1 MVEEPRPATASMRPG
16 AIAAAVAS
24 CWNTRS
30 GSSVDSTV
38 TVVPRVIRC
47 VEAAAAVT
55 SDVGEDSGIDR
66 VWCSPNPKKVE
77 PDLLGELHGFED
89 VADGLRGRAVAAVG
103 GAGCVAEA

>member
-1 MVEEPRPATASMRPG
+1 MAEEPRPATASMRPG

-38 TVVPRVIRC
+38 TVVPSAMRSVD
-47 VEAAAAVT
+47 AAAAGPR
-55 SDVGEDSGIDR
+55 DVGGGSGSGGHER
-66 VWCSPNPKKVE
+66 RRGGQRHRAGVVLAEAEEVE

-89 VADGLRGRAVAAVG
+89 VADGLRGR
-103 GAGCVAEA
+103 